1 MRARLNSFYEKHWWF
16 LPFFSALLLT
26 LSFYPFDFWF
36 LGFIALVPLFY
47 FVNFSAKISLSKIF
61 RGGFIV
67 GAIFSLFLSFFTL
80 IQFHWLPET
89 YLFVWLV
96 RLSPLLIA
104 IMSGLVVGSALAG
117 YKKLALNRL
126 IDIFTLASFSVLIEI
141 IDSKI
146 FFGFNNGLLAYITHH
161 LPFIMALSA
170 IIGVIGV
177 SFIVNL
183 TNAFIAFFIWR
194 PDYGKKIIFSGLIS
208 LTILFLINF
217 LNQYYLNGGESDYL
231 SKKFAIVQNADRQNI
246 FGSFQNSQF
255 SFPKAEYLINSAVSS
270 KADFIIYPF
279 SLINGYLADDL
290 SKVEN
295 EGLKRAIVGDEKG
308 LGEWIAEQTTDSQL
322 IFINWINVVRGDK
335 LYPEMLFWQNEK
347 QISYYQ
353 KRKLFPFMDYTP
365 EIFKKIGLFTT
376 SVDAFASPSS
386 GGLAVEM
393 PNNDVR
399 FGPMICSEIFK
410 SEISRRD
417 AFYSNVFI
425 SIGSE
430 AMFGNEI
437 PGKWN
442 LIVSQFV
449 AAANNRPLVR
459 ANILGGSALIS
470 DKGKLIKHSGFNK
483 TGVLVGEIKYK
494 KSPKNTLYSYF
505 GDLPFIF
512 IILIFLSSIICLKL
526 FKPRKH

>member
-1 MRARLNSFYEKHWWF
+1 MKARLNSLYEKHWWF
-16 LPFFSALLLT
+16 LPFFSAFLLT

-104 IMSGLVVGSALAG
+104 IVSGLVVGSALVG

-126 IDIFTLASFSVLIEI
+126 IDIFLLASFSVLIEI

-146 FFGFNNGLLAYITHH
+146 FFGFNNGLLAYTAHH
-161 LPFIMALSA
+161 LPFIMTLSA
-170 IIGVIGV
+170 VIGVIGV

-183 TNAFIAFFIWR
+183 TNALIGFFIWR
-194 PDYGKKIIFSGLIS
+194 PDYRRKIVLSGLIS
-208 LTILFLINF
+208 LAILFLMNF
-217 LNQYYLNGGESDYL
+217 LNQLYLNSGESDYL
-231 SKKFAIVQNADRQNI
+231 SKKFAIIQNADRQNI
-246 FGSFQNSQF
+246 FGSFQNSRF
-255 SFPKAEYLINSAVSS
+255 SFPKAEYLIDIADSA

-290 SKVEN
+290 SKVEDK
-295 EGLKRAIVGDEKG
+295 GLKRAIVGDAES
-308 LGEWIAEQTTDSQL
+308 LGEWIAEQTGSQP

-335 LYPEMLFWQNEK
+335 LYPEMLFWQNK
-347 QISYYQ
+347 NQINYYQ

-376 SVDAFASPSS
+376 SVDASASPFS
-386 GGLAVEM
+386 GGLAIEM
-393 PNNDVR
+393 PNNDVK

-417 AFYSNVFI
+417 SFYSNVLI

-442 LIVSQFV
+442 LIVSQFA

-470 DKGKLIKHSGFNK
+470 DKGKLINTSKFNK

-494 KSPKNTLYSYF
+494 KSPKRTLYGYF
-505 GDLPFIF
+505 GDWPFVF
-512 IILIFLSSIICLKL
+512 VILIFLSSMMSLKL
-526 FKPRKH
+526 FKSGKH